1 MDRVNSIA
9 LHEGYAVYNLE
20 DVDFETL
27 PTNQVEL
34 FFTLIS
40 KRHILKE
47 KKTFSSPYS
56 KTL

>member
-1 MDRVNSIA
+1 MDRINCVA
-9 LHEGYAVYNLE
+9 LNEGYAVYNLE
-20 DVDFETL
+20 DVDIETL

-34 FFTLIS
+34 FFTLIC

-47 KKTFSSPYS
+47 KKYYGSPYS